1 MNSNV
6 EILDDIDKV
15 TMAARNDFNQKN
27 LKTIFLSNGIGRNFK
42 LLTESVCWLEN
53 SCAIPALYD

>member
-15 TMAARNDFNQKN
+15 TIAARNDFN
-27 LKTIFLSNGIGRNFK
+27 TILSKRTRK
-42 LLTESVCWLEN
+42 LIEN
-53 SCAIPALYD
+53 SIDLKITDWNDLKAVL

>member
-27 LKTIFLSNGIGRNFK
+27 WKNIFFCQMELAEI
-42 LLTESVCWLEN
+42 V
-53 SCAIPALYD
+53 D

>member
-15 TMAARNDFNQKN
+15 TIGARNDSK
-27 LKTIFLSNGIGRNFK
+27 ISEK
-42 LLTESVCWLEN
+42 LFWLQY
-53 SCAIPALYD
+53 IDYMG

>member
-15 TMAARNDFNQKN
+15 TIAARNDFNQKN
-27 LKTIFLSNGIGRNFK
+27 LENIFYVKWNWRTFEIVDRVRMLARKCLCDSC
-42 LLTESVCWLEN
+42 SV
-53 SCAIPALYD
+53 

>member
-15 TMAARNDFNQKN
+15 TVGARNDFYVDFSDSK
-27 LKTIFLSNGIGRNFK
+27 KSIGNFHK
-42 LLTESVCWLEN
+42 YEYMT
-53 SCAIPALYD
+53 

>member
-15 TMAARNDFNQKN
+15 TLAARNDFNQKN
-27 LKTIFLSNGIGRNFK
+27 LKNIFCQME
-42 LLTESVCWLEN
+42 LLDHVGQKM
-53 SCAIPALYD
+53 PVQ

>member
-15 TMAARNDFNQKN
+15 TIAARNDFNQKN
-27 LKTIFLSNGIGRNFK
+27 LKNIFLSNGIGGQLK
-42 LLTESVCWLEN
+42 LLTGSAYWPEN
-53 SCAIPALYD
+53 ACVIPDLCD

>member
-15 TMAARNDFNQKN
+15 TMAARNDLNQKN
-27 LKTIFLSNGIGRNFK
+27 LKNIFFCQIELAEILN
-42 LLTESVCWLEN
+42 C
-53 SCAIPALYD
+53 